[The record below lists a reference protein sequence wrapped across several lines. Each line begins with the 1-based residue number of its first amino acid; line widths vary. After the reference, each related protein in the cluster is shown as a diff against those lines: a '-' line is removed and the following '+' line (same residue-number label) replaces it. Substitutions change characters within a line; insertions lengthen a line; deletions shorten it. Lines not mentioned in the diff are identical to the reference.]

1 MGVREHLGASAVF
14 LESMRKEL
22 AALSR
27 ETLIYGASTVVGR
40 FLNFLLVPFYVNVLH
55 STSEYGISSVLYTWI
70 AFLNVIYPLGLEGA
84 YFRYASR
91 GENETSIGAN
101 ESRLFSGSFN
111 LILVFGAFL
120 SLVFYFIAPTI
131 APTLFYDPKTN
142 ISEML
147 PMLIRITRYS
157 ALILLFDGLSVLPFA
172 DLRLEHQAKKFAG
185 IKLTT
190 ICLTLILNFVL
201 ILGFHFG
208 VEGIFV
214 ANLIASAVQLM
225 LLTPVIVRKYGFRVS
240 GIGFRKSAPLTPNT
254 QHLTPT
260 RYPRKMLTFGLTNV
274 PAYLGAMMVQ
284 VIDRPIVQV
293 YLGLGAVGV
302 YQANYRMGF
311 IMMVFVSLFEYAWR
325 PFFMRQHKTDD
336 ARARE
341 LFSRV
346 FTYFMLVALV
356 AFLLLSFFLPYI
368 LSTPVFGRRLL
379 RADYLSGMSIIPVV
393 LFAYIFQGAYTNFI
407 AGIYIKERNKTLP
420 FITGLG
426 ALVNVV
432 VNLALIP
439 ILGIMGAAL
448 ATLAAYIAM
457 AIAIYIPSQ
466 KAYPIKY
473 EWKRV
478 ALAASVVLSTYTI
491 ERILVAG
498 GIVSGGVIIF
508 AIRIILSLAAI
519 GALFAFGFFSGRE
532 RAFIR
537 ETIGRLR
544 FK

>member
-1 MGVREHLGASAVF
+1 
-14 LESMRKEL
+14 MRKEL

-91 GENETSIGAN
+91 GEGEAHDLDR
-101 ESRLFSGSFN
+101 ESRLFSGSFD
-111 LILVFGAFL
+111 LVLFAGAIFSFTFFL
-120 SLVFYFIAPTI
+120 VAPGIAPI
-131 APTLFYDPKTN
+131 LFYDPKTD
-142 ISEML
+142 ISSML

-157 ALILLFDGLSVLPFA
+157 SLILLFDGLSVLPFA
-172 DLRLEHQAKKFAG
+172 DLRLEHQAKKFAT
-185 IKLTT
+185 IKLTN

-214 ANLIASAVQLM
+214 ANLIASALQLV
-225 LLTPVIVRKYGFRVS
+225 LLSPMILAKWRPSFKRFLNRE
-240 GIGFRKSAPLTPNT
+240 ALD
-254 QHLTPT
+254 
-260 RYPRKMLTFGLTNV
+260 KMLPFGLTNV

-284 VIDRPIVQV
+284 VIDRPIVQL
-293 YLGLGAVGV
+293 YLGLGAVGI

-356 AFLLLSFFLPYI
+356 ACLLLAFFLPYI

-393 LFAYIFQGAYTNFI
+393 LFAYVFQGAYTNFI
-407 AGIYIKERNKTLP
+407 AGIYIKEKNKTLP

-426 ALVNVV
+426 AIVNVV
-432 VNLALIP
+432 VNLLLIP
-439 ILGIMGAAL
+439 PLGIMGAAL

-466 KAYPIKY
+466 KAYPINY
-473 EWKRV
+473 EWKRIGL
-478 ALAASVVLSTYTI
+478 LAAITILTYII
-491 ERILVAG
+491 ERILVLG
-498 GIVSGGVIIF
+498 GVVSGGVAIF
-508 AIRIILSLAAI
+508 GVRIVLSLAAI
-519 GALFAFGFFSGRE
+519 GALFAFGFFSERE
-532 RAFIR
+532 RAFLR
-537 ETIGRLR
+537 EIGGRFRLR
-544 FK
+544 